1 MSKSHG
7 KQGDAP
13 TFTRES
19 IIKLQSWVNL
29 DIKVRFSG
37 GRQITGVLKGFDT
50 ANNMIVDDT
59 IEYIRGIMSLTMKKS

>member
-1 MSKSHG
+1 MSKNPG

-19 IIKLQSWVNL
+19 IIKLQGWVNQE
-29 DIKVRFSG
+29 IKVRFSG

-59 IEYIRGIMSLTMKKS
+59 VEYIRGITSLIMKKS